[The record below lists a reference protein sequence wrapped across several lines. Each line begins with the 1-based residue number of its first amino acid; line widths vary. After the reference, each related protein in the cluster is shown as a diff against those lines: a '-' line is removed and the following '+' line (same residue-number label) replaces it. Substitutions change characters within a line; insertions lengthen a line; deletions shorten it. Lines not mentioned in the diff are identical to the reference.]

1 MIKHITQKLSV
12 AALFLATCLPV
23 SINTQAG
30 ETSPPAFTK
39 LTPRPPMGWNSYDAY
54 HAAITEKQFRQ
65 SVDWLATNLL
75 SFGWDIAVVDFFW
88 FSPGPADW
96 KPEPWKTF
104 EIHQK
109 PGADGKVTPKF
120 TMDDYGRL
128 WPATNRFP
136 SAANG
141 QGFKPLA
148 DYVHSKGMKFGIHIM
163 RGMPLQAVQ
172 EKKPILGASQTC
184 ADIVD
189 MQSDSFVRG
198 TFYGVDARKPGARE
212 YYDSLFQLYAQWG
225 VDFIKA
231 DDMMCPVY
239 HAGEIELM
247 RQAIDRCGR
256 PMVLSLSF
264 GEPPMAMAW
273 HLGTNANLWRVSADF
288 WDRWPD
294 LLRAFDL
301 ANAWSPFL
309 GRGTWPDLDMIPIG
323 RLALSGYP
331 GGSKK
336 AEHDSNFTVA
346 EQTTLMS
353 LWCIA
358 RSPLMWGGDPLTS
371 SSASVDL
378 LRNPEVLAVNQQS
391 VNSRQIAYR
400 NNARVWVADIPGSA
414 DKYFALFNLSD
425 QEAEV
430 NFNFHAENLDG
441 RYQVRDLWERKDLGE
456 FEKRFTRKLP
466 PHGSGLFRLSAVKP

>member
-1 MIKHITQKLSV
+1 MMI
-12 AALFLATCLPV
+12 ALVLGMWGTISCGLMA
-23 SINTQAG
+23 Q
-30 ETSPPAFTK
+30 ESPAPAFTK
-39 LTPRPPMGWNSYDAY
+39 LAPRPPMGWNSYDAY
-54 HAAITEKQFRQ
+54 HAAITEKQFCRC
-65 SVDWLATNLL
+65 VDWLATNLL
-75 SFGWDIAVVDFFW
+75 PYGYDYAVVDFFW
-88 FSPGPADW
+88 FTPGPADW
-96 KPEPWKTF
+96 NPDQWKTF

-109 PGADGKVTPKF
+109 PGADGKLQPEF
-120 TMDDYGRL
+120 AMDEYGRL
-128 WPATNRFP
+128 VPATNRFP

-163 RGMPLQAVQ
+163 RGLPLQAVR
-172 EKKPILGASQTC
+172 EKKPILGTSLTC

-198 TFYGVDARKPGARE
+198 TFYGVDARKPGAKE
-212 YYDSLFQLYAQWG
+212 YYDSLFKLYAQWG

-231 DDMMCPVY
+231 DDMMSPAY
-239 HAGEIELM
+239 HGGEIELM

-273 HLGTNANLWRVSADF
+273 NLQTNANMWRVSGDC

-301 ANAWSPFL
+301 ANAWSPFI

-336 AEHDSNFTVA
+336 LEHDSHLTPP
-346 EQTTLMS
+346 EQYALMT
-353 LWCIA
+353 LWCMA

-371 SSASVDL
+371 LPGSVDL
-378 LRNPEVLAVNQQS
+378 LRNPEVLAVDQ
-391 VNSRQIAYR
+391 NSANNRQIAYR
-400 NNARVWVADIPGSA
+400 NNTRVWVADIPGST
-414 DKYFALFNLSD
+414 DKYFALFNLTD
-425 QEAEV
+425 QETDV
-430 NFNFHAENLDG
+430 SFNFHAENLDG
-441 RYQVRDLWERKDLGE
+441 RYRVRDLWQRQDAGE
-456 FEKRFTRKLP
+456 FGKNFARKLP
-466 PHGSGLFRLSAVKP
+466 PHGAGLFRLSGVKP

>member
-1 MIKHITQKLSV
+1 M
-12 AALFLATCLPV
+12 AALLFAMPAAINLNTLADEAT
-23 SINTQAG
+23 T
-30 ETSPPAFTK
+30 PAFIK
-39 LTPRPPMGWNSYDAY
+39 LTPTPPMGWNSYDAY

-65 SVDWLATNLL
+65 CVGWLGTNLL
-75 SFGWDIAVVDFFW
+75 SFGWDTAVVDFFW

-96 KPEPWKTF
+96 NPDQWKTF

-109 PGADGKVTPKF
+109 AGANGKLTPEF
-120 TMDDYGRL
+120 TMDEYGRL
-128 WPATNRFP
+128 WPSPNRFP

-141 QGFKPLA
+141 QGFKPMA

-172 EKKPILGASQTC
+172 EKKPILGTSLTC

-198 TFYGVDARKPGARE
+198 TFYGVDARKPGAKE
-212 YYDSLFQLYAQWG
+212 YYDSLFELYAQWG

-231 DDMMCPVY
+231 DDMMCPDY
-239 HAGEIELM
+239 HGGEIELM

-273 HLGTNANLWRVSADF
+273 HLATNANLWRVSADF
-288 WDRWPD
+288 WDRPAD
-294 LLRAFDL
+294 LLHAFDL

-331 GGSKK
+331 KGNKP
-336 AEHDSNFTVA
+336 EHDSKFTPA
-346 EQTTLMS
+346 EQMTLMS
-353 LWCIA
+353 LWCMA

-371 SSASVDL
+371 SPESVAL
-378 LRNPEVLAVNQQS
+378 LQNPEVLAVNQHS
-391 VNSRQIAYR
+391 ANNRQIAYR
-400 NNARVWVADIPGSA
+400 NSARVWVADIPGST

-430 NFNFHAENLDG
+430 NFNFRWENLDG
-441 RYQVRDLWERKDLGE
+441 RYRVRDLWVRKDVGE
-456 FEKRFTRKLP
+456 FENRFTRKLP
-466 PHGSGLFRLSAVKP
+466 PHGSGLFRLSEVKP